1 MAFLLADV
9 CFAKLIRE
17 ARQPEM
23 ASITVPGTRGFKRDS
38 NVAFQQ
44 CGLFCSVEKEEN
56 KQNK

>member
-56 KQNK
+56 K